1 MNKIEKTRN
10 VRVLGKRMIMSA
22 VFMMVLA
29 LAMTINVAAEETT
42 GGVSEGWNT
51 LMGVGAITLLAIGGL
66 LFVLPKIFTDMSQG
80 TKKIFT
86 YGAAFFV
93 VAGAFSFLGV
103 GLTAEGG
110 DGGND
115 PIIVEDWFAT
125 LTDDSTDIVWLNE
138 YTANWY
144 IEYNTTSNTIHSS
157 NDSAIFTLN
166 VGRADDSAAWYYD
179 DATVGTV
186 GEVTAPSTGIA
197 YPIIARG
204 SDNLFEA
211 DWTTSGAD
219 TFNYACTLPASEV
232 RADSANLTIELS
244 DKAFEECTVGQGAAF
259 TISYFDFTWT
269 INVVVESIYTA

>member
-1 MNKIEKTRN
+1 MNKMEKTRN
-10 VRVLGKRMIMSA
+10 VKMTGKRMIMSA
-22 VFMMVLA
+22 AFMMVLA
-29 LAMTINVAAEETT
+29 LAMTINVAAQETT
-42 GGVSEGWNT
+42 ESVSNGWAT

-66 LFVLPKIFTDMSQG
+66 MFIIPRIFTDMSQG
-80 TKKIFT
+80 VKKIFT

-103 GLTAEGG
+103 GLTA
-110 DGGND
+110 DGPEEPPVNE
-115 PIIVEDWFAT
+115 VEDWFAT
-125 LTDDSTDIVWLNE
+125 LTDNSTDIVWLNE

-166 VGRADDSAAWYYD
+166 VGRADDSATWYYD
-179 DATVGTV
+179 DASIGTL
-186 GEVTAPSTGIA
+186 GEVTAPSTGIS

-204 SDNLFEA
+204 SDTLFEA

-219 TFNYACTLPASEV
+219 TFNYACTLPASQI
-232 RADSANLTIELS
+232 RADSANLTVELS

-259 TISYFDFTWT
+259 TITYFDFTWT